1 MFGESMEDRLPNP
14 PHRIGDELDI
24 MSFLRRVVLFRSLN
38 QTKIALVDEVEERD
52 VRVPIA
58 LGIGNHETEV
68 RFHHFTNGVF
78 ITGLDARGQLD
89 FLFVILTFA
98 IYGIWVDYQISLQ
111 IAQFEE
117 RNGLGPVQDTS
128 VITIILDVASYFT
141 AFVTNFVTSA
151 IQQDQINRVVEKLEA
166 RLTPDTG
173 VPA

>member
-1 MFGESMEDRLPNP
+1 MTT
-14 PHRIGDELDI
+14 RIIE
-24 MSFLRRVVLFRSLN
+24 RREP
-38 QTKIALVDEVEERD
+38 ALVLVLS
-52 VRVPIA
+52 IIT
-58 LGIGNHETEV
+58 LGIYLPFWYHGIYEDLQKLDGRTP
-68 RFHHFTNGVF
+68 
-78 ITGLDARGQLD
+78 TGHGFWLD
-89 FLFVILTFA
+89 FLFVIITFA

>member
-1 MFGESMEDRLPNP
+1 MTAP
-14 PHRIGDELDI
+14 II
-24 MSFLRRVVLFRSLN
+24 QRREP
-38 QTKIALVDEVEERD
+38 ALVLVLSI
-52 VRVPIA
+52 VTF
-58 LGIGNHETEV
+58 GIYLPFWYHGIYEDLRTLDG
-68 RFHHFTNGVF
+68 RTP
-78 ITGLDARGQLD
+78 TGHGFWLD

-166 RLTPDTG
+166 RLTPDVG